1 MKRTITTERIYQ
13 VQPYETFK
21 VTDAIIEIPEP
32 HATNDDVYNLVRTLQ
47 FVGLELSY
55 RRYLRLINEYIP
67 DDIEEAIEVLE
78 EFKNKY
84 MAKLQNILNETEG
97 E

>member
-13 VQPYETFK
+13 IQPYETFK

-32 HATNDDVYNLVRTLQ
+32 YALDEEVYRIIRAVQ
-47 FVGLELSY
+47 FTGLDLSY
-55 RRYLRLINEYIP
+55 RKYLRLINEYIP
-67 DDIEEAIEVLE
+67 EDVEEAIEILE
-78 EFKNKY
+78 KYNKRE
-84 MAKLQNILNETEG
+84 MDKLQNILNETKG

>member
-32 HATNDDVYNLVRTLQ
+32 HALDDEVYSLVRTLQ

-67 DDIEEAIEVLE
+67 DDVEDAIEVLE